1 MIANLA
7 DGARAFTSNAFL
19 VTGERVVLVDAGA
32 NFDLVG
38 RVRER
43 ADGLDA
49 VVLTHTHPDH
59 VGNVDAA
66 VDAFDVPVFGFDP
79 DHDAVD
85 RPIADG
91 EPIELGDDEYLVI
104 HTPGHKA
111 DHVCLYAVE
120 RGVLF
125 TGDLVFG
132 GGSFGRTDLP
142 GADRGTL
149 VGSIDRLLEEVD
161 ESLEVF
167 HPGHGES
174 VTRDPYH
181 HIELARR
188 FAATS

>member
-7 DGARAFTSNAFL
+7 GGAGAFSSNAFL

-32 NFDLVG
+32 TFDLVG

-43 ADGLDA
+43 ADRLDA

-59 VGNVDAA
+59 VGNLAAA

-79 DHDAVD
+79 EHDGVD

-91 EPIELGDDEYLVI
+91 DVVRLGDDDYRVI

-111 DHVCLYAVE
+111 DHVCLYARE

-142 GADRGTL
+142 GADRATL
-149 VGSIDRLLEEVD
+149 VESIDRLLDEVE

-174 VTRDPYH
+174 VTGDPYH

-188 FAATS
+188 FAATG